1 MFDSQTFFA
10 FLAASIVIILAPG
23 PAQALVLARS
33 LGEGRSAGI
42 MTAVGLNVG
51 TIFHAVAAGL
61 GLSAVLATSALA
73 FSAVKYAGAAYL
85 IYLGIRAILTT
96 EATGSTPES
105 EDARPGNAFG
115 TAVFTGILNPKV
127 AIFFLAFLPQFVD
140 PDRGPAFVQF
150 VILGSIIAVI
160 DIAYESILACIA
172 GGLGDRFMNDPRV
185 KLWRERV
192 TGIALVALG
201 VRLALTRRG

>member
-1 MFDSQTFFA
+1 MFDSQTFSA

-33 LGEGRSAGI
+33 LGSGRRAGI
-42 MTAVGLNVG
+42 STAVGLNVG
-51 TIFHAVAAGL
+51 TIFHAFAAGL
-61 GLSAVLATSALA
+61 GLSAILATSAMA

-85 IYLGIRAILTT
+85 IYLGIRAILTKA
-96 EATGSTPES
+96 EIVPVTGPGET
-105 EDARPGNAFG
+105 RTGNAFG
-115 TAVFTGILNPKV
+115 TAVVTGILNPKV

-140 PDRGPAFVQF
+140 PGRGPAFVQF
-150 VILGSIIAVI
+150 VVLGSIIAVI
-160 DIAYESILACIA
+160 DIIYESVLACVA
-172 GGLGDRFMNDPRV
+172 GGFGDRFMNRPRV
-185 KLWRERV
+185 KLWRERA

>member
-33 LGEGRSAGI
+33 LGAGRNAGI
-42 MTAVGLNVG
+42 MTALGLNVG

-85 IYLGIRAILTT
+85 IYLGARSVLTKENT
-96 EATGSTPES
+96 APSSEAGEAQS
-105 EDARPGNAFG
+105 GNAFG
-115 TAVFTGILNPKV
+115 TAVVTGILNPKV

-140 PDRGPAFVQF
+140 TGKGAVFAQFFV
-150 VILGSIIAVI
+150 LGCIIAAI
-160 DIAYESILACIA
+160 DVVYESILACIA
-172 GGLGDRFMNDPRV
+172 GGLGDRLMNRPRV
-185 KLWRERV
+185 KLWRERA
-192 TGIALVALG
+192 TGVALIAMG
-201 VRLALTRRG
+201 IRLALVRRD